1 MEVVAVCILCVSGI
15 ILTIY
20 LGEHNKLFGQVLL
33 LVLSVFMMVMILEK
47 VSKLLSVVT
56 IIRELAGV
64 QNTYIKTLLKMI
76 GIIFVAEF
84 TSDICEQEGYKAI
97 GKQVLLF
104 GRMAVLIVGYP
115 LLLEFIEMMRK
126 LLT

>member
-1 MEVVAVCILCVSGI
+1 MEMIAICVLSIGGVILA
-15 ILTIY
+15 LY
-20 LGEHNKLFGQVLL
+20 LGEHNRLFGQVLL
-33 LVLSVFMMVMILEK
+33 LVLSVFIMIMILNK
-47 VSKLLSVVT
+47 ISGLLSVIT
-56 IIRELAGV
+56 SIQDISGV
-64 QNTYIKTLLKMI
+64 QSTYIKSLLKMM

-104 GRMAVLIVGYP
+104 GKTAVLLVGYP

-126 LLT
+126 LLI